1 MTCIEFIAIIGTEIA
16 VWEKGLIVISYSDLF
31 GKTSYNLFFD
41 RVGREITDIG
51 YDDFS
56 VVAPQTLPRV
66 QGHSTL
72 HYILEGK
79 GEVFIGDTRFE
90 LGAGEGF
97 VLPSGVQICYYP
109 KKEDPWRYVWFGV
122 DGEFSRLL
130 GEAGFSDTAAIFRP
144 SDTEETAKLLAD
156 MILRVRGDSLS
167 DYLYAKSVFLR
178 LLSDLTVE
186 LDVRERDL
194 PPPHRAV
201 IGEIMSLIEQNYA
214 SPSLSVDMLCRIV
227 HISHSYLCK
236 IFLRETGFTMR
247 QVITNKRLAEAKKR
261 LSDGMGIRETAE
273 AVGYRD
279 IIHFSKEFRK
289 YTGMPPGAYRA
300 QK

>member
-1 MTCIEFIAIIGTEIA
+1 M
-16 VWEKGLIVISYSDLF
+16 IVISYSELF

-41 RVGREITDIG
+41 RTGREITDIG

-56 VVAPQTLPRV
+56 FVAPQKTPRV

-72 HYILEGK
+72 HYILEGE
-79 GEVFIGDTRFE
+79 GEVFVGEEHFS
-90 LGAGEGF
+90 LSAGEGF

-109 KKEDPWRYVWFGV
+109 KEDNPWRYIWFGV
-122 DGEFSRLL
+122 DGDFARLL
-130 GEAGFSDTAAIFRP
+130 DEAGFSDRQAIFR
-144 SDTEETAKLLAD
+144 TGNEEETASLLSD

-178 LLSDLTVE
+178 LLSDLTE
-186 LDVRERDL
+186 KNEASERTL

-201 IGEIMSLIEQNYA
+201 IGEVMSLIEQNYTN
-214 SPSLSVDMLCRIV
+214 PSLSVDMLCRIV

-247 QVITNKRLAEAKKR
+247 QIITNKRLAEAKKR
-261 LSDGMGIRETAE
+261 LSGGMGIRETAE

-289 YTGMPPGAYRA
+289 YTGFSPGAFRS
-300 QK
+300 KK